1 MTIANLTSQFVAKI
15 TPGLYWDTTVK
26 GFGLIVRPDGAGSWV
41 IQYRVG
47 KKQRKYKFADLA
59 KLTAPQA
66 REMAKDLFA
75 DITKGEDPQA
85 KRKAVRQTVA
95 VPTLTLRQALDKY
108 IEMKEQEVDEGTYR
122 DNSLKITKLYL
133 LGEQYFGSLHKVSV
147 DEITREAIAARLHDI
162 RKARSD
168 LTAGRARAQLRA
180 AFSRLLQEG
189 LIGIDANP
197 CIDTKKQ
204 TERPERD
211 RVLTDDELRA
221 VWNACGMNTDFGK
234 IVRLLILT
242 GCRRE
247 EIGGLMWSEID
258 RDKGQIN
265 LPGERTKNGR
275 PHSLT
280 LPDMAMDIIRS
291 VNEMHERVYLFGE
304 RAVGFRSWQVQKA
317 RFKDGISDEWKLHDI
332 RRTVATGMAEIGIEP
347 HIVEAV
353 LNHQSGHKGGIKGVY
368 NRAKYKSQMAIALA
382 KWAAHVSELVG
393 GAEHKVIAF
402 PQSA

>member
-1 MTIANLTSQFVAKI
+1 MTIANLTSQIVAKLA
-15 TPGLYWDTTVK
+15 PGLYWDTTMK
-26 GFGLIVRPDGAGSWV
+26 GFGLIVRPDGGSWI

-66 REMAKDLFA
+66 REMAKNLFA

-85 KRKAVRQTVA
+85 KRKAARQTVA

-108 IEMKEQEVDEGTYR
+108 IEMKEQEVREATYR
-122 DNSLKITKLYL
+122 GNSLKITKLYL
-133 LGEQYFGSLHKVSV
+133 LGQQYFGPLHKVSV
-147 DEITREAIAARLHDI
+147 DEITREAVAGRLHDI
-162 RKARSD
+162 RKASSD

-189 LIGIDANP
+189 LINIDANP

-204 TERPERD
+204 TERAERE

-221 VWNACGMNTDFGK
+221 VWNACDMETDFGK

-247 EIGGLMWSEID
+247 EIGGLMWGEID
-258 RDKGQIN
+258 RDKRQIN

-275 PHSLT
+275 AHSLT
-280 LPDMAMDIIRS
+280 LPDMAMDIIKS
-291 VNEMHERVYLFGE
+291 VNERHERPYLFGE
-304 RAVGFRSWQVQKA
+304 RAVGFRSWQVQMA
-317 RFKDGISDEWKLHDI
+317 RFKPDGVVNWKLHDI
-332 RRTVATGMAEIGIEP
+332 RRTVATGMAEIGVEP

-368 NRAKYKSQMAIALA
+368 NRAKYKPMMTNALT
-382 KWAAHVSELVG
+382 KWAAHVSMLVG
-393 GAEHKVIAF
+393 DGEHKVLAF